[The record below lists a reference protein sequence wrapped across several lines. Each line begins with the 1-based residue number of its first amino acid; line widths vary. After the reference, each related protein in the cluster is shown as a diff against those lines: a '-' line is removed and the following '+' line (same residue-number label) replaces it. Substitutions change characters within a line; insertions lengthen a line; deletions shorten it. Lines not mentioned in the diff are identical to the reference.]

1 MPDNFKLRRGLKNV
15 YAAEVLTDDN
25 GSSGYTTGATR
36 HLIPAGTMTRAA
48 NGSTQNIYFD
58 DVVFAAS
65 GTEGATTI
73 TITGASLRAAALAWL
88 GGKAVDE
95 DTGMIMDSGEYA
107 EKYFAIG
114 GEAEGLDGSSE
125 WFWFHKCSF
134 TPATLEDLTKDA
146 TTDANGMT
154 LEFNAIQTT
163 HVFSGS
169 GKVSKFTQIDSTV
182 TAIKSGQSWTAQ
194 VVTPDNKG
202 SIVEKKVATTGI
214 SVTPT
219 TASIEVSGNTTI
231 AATLAPTGA
240 TGTVTWATS
249 DASVATVDSTGKVTG
264 VAAGSAVISA
274 ISGGFSASCT
284 VTVTS

>member
-1 MPDNFKLRRGLKNV
+1 MGDTFKLRRGLKKV
-15 YAAEVLTDDN
+15 YVAEVLTDDAA
-25 GSSGYTTGATR
+25 GYTTGATK

-48 NGSTQNIYFD
+48 NGSTTNIYFD

-73 TITGASLRAAALAWL
+73 SITGASLRAAALAWL
-88 GGKAVDE
+88 GGKDIDE
-95 DTGMIMDSGEYA
+95 ATGMVMDSGEYA

-134 TPATLEDLTKDA
+134 TPATLEDLTKND

-163 HVFSGS
+163 HVFAGS
-169 GKVSKFTQIDSTV
+169 GKVSKFSQIDSTV
-182 TAIKSGQSWTAQ
+182 TAIKTGKSWTAQ

-202 SIVEKKVATTGI
+202 DIIQKIIPTTGLN
-214 SVTPT
+214 VTPASATIAVDGT
-219 TASIEVSGNTTI
+219 TTL
-231 AATLAPTGA
+231 AATLTPAGA
-240 TGTVTWATS
+240 TGVVTWATT
-249 DASVATVDSTGKVTG
+249 DATVATVDSAGVVTG
-264 VAAGSAVISA
+264 VSAGSANIIAV
-274 ISGGFSASCT
+274 SGGFSAAAAIT
-284 VTVTS
+284 VTE